1 MAYRLSSTHPLD
13 TLVQNLFQNAAQNTK
28 GEQAPT
34 RYRPLVDL
42 IESDTAYLVQVELP
56 GFDPDA
62 LELVF
67 EGRSMTLKGEK
78 TLPALDESAQAHLRE
93 RSGGTFERS
102 FTFPRAV
109 DPEAIQARFKHGV
122 LTVEVAKRPEA
133 QPHRVKIEVTD

>member
-13 TLVQNLFQNAAQNTK
+13 TLVHNLFQGAN
-28 GEQAPT
+28 GEHTTT
-34 RYRPLVDL
+34 RFRPPVDL
-42 IESDTAYLVQVELP
+42 IESDTAYLIQVELP

-78 TLPALDESAQAHLRE
+78 TLPTLDESAQAHLRE

-109 DPEAIQARFKHGV
+109 DPDAIQARFKHGV

-133 QPHRVKIEVTD
+133 QPHRVKIEVAD

>member
-13 TLVQNLFQNAAQNTK
+13 TLVQNLFQNAN

-34 RYRPLVDL
+34 RYRPLTDL
-42 IESDTAYLVQVELP
+42 IESDTAYLIQVELP

-67 EGRSMTLKGEK
+67 EGRNLTLKGEK
-78 TLPALDESAQAHLRE
+78 ILPTLDEGAQAHLRE

-102 FTFPRAV
+102 FAFPRGV

>member
-13 TLVQNLFQNAAQNTK
+13 TLVQNLFQPTN
-28 GEQAPT
+28 GEQSAT

-42 IESDTAYLVQVELP
+42 IESDTAYLIQVELP

-78 TLPALDESAQAHLRE
+78 TLPALDEGAQAHLRE
-93 RSGGTFERS
+93 RCGGTFERS

-109 DPEAIQARFKHGV
+109 DPEAIKARFKHGV
-122 LTVEVAKRPEA
+122 LNVEVAKRPEA
-133 QPHRVKIEVTD
+133 QPHRVKIELAD